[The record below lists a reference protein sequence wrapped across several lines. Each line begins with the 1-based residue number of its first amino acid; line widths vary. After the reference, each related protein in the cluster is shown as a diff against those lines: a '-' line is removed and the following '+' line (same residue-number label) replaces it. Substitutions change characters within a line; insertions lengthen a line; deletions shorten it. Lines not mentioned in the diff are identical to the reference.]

1 MFNLD
6 QTLLLIFEPYDTKV
20 RFYSLLFLTLLF
32 LATSQALSNHS
43 INDLAYSQTAPAEDE
58 EEDRD
63 DTRNESSEGDEDAN
77 SATDSADISK
87 ATDSENDATD
97 GKKFVILTFNGGDRS
112 QYVNAKSILDKYGFK
127 TTFYVVCNYAQKAGI
142 ENTSN
147 RMNWNEIIN
156 LNKQGHDIGA
166 KSNTDVGFDQV
177 SAGRSQ
183 YLISESKHCLHE
195 RGIDAKS
202 FVYPFNKGTN
212 LDYVTRSVAKHFD
225 LALSTKAST
234 RAPLMFLDC
243 RIESIDKA
251 NGDNN
256 NGDSNS
262 NSDNT
267 ESPGNK
273 IGCREYLA
281 NGTLSS
287 VNRYSIKAWSHDAE
301 RKKNSLDDTQMLETF
316 IQVANSQDE
325 FNEENKT
332 AAIPI
337 IMWHKIQDT
346 PDPYHTSLA
355 LFEAE
360 MKYLHDNGFTV
371 LTMADLEFDKNTNA
385 LRVNSQ

>member
-1 MFNLD
+1 LNLD
-6 QTLLLIFEPYDTKV
+6 QTLLLIFEPHEEKV
-20 RFYSLLFLTLLF
+20 SFWSLLCFISLF

-43 INDLAYSQTAPAEDE
+43 SNALADSQTPPAEDE

-63 DTRNESSEGDEDAN
+63 DTRNESSEDDEDAN
-77 SATDSADISK
+77 PATDSADILE
-87 ATDSENDATD
+87 ATDSENDATE
-97 GKKFVILTFNGGDRS
+97 GNKFVILTFNGGDRS
-112 QYVNAKSILDKYGFK
+112 QYINAKPILDKYGFK
-127 TTFYVVCNYAQKAGI
+127 ATFYVVCNYAQKADI

-147 RMNWNEIIN
+147 RMNWNEIMN
-156 LNKQGHDIGA
+156 LNKQGHDIGS
-166 KSNTDVGFDQV
+166 KSNTDVGFDQI
-177 SAGRSQ
+177 SAGRSH
-183 YLISESKHCLHE
+183 YLISESKQCLLE

-202 FVYPFNKGTN
+202 IVYPFNKGTN
-212 LDYVTRSVAKHFD
+212 LDYVTRSVANHFD

-243 RIESIDKA
+243 RIESIDEA
-251 NGDNN
+251 NGDSN
-256 NGDSNS
+256 NGDSNP

-267 ESPGNK
+267 ESSGNK
-273 IGCREYLA
+273 TGCREYLA

-316 IQVANSQDE
+316 IQVTNSQEE
-325 FNEENKT
+325 FNEGNKP

-337 IMWHKIQDT
+337 IMWHKIQDS
-346 PDPYHTSLA
+346 PDQYSTSLA

-360 MKYLHDNGFTV
+360 MKYLHDNSFTV

-385 LRVNSQ
+385 LRVSSQ